1 MAKVVVIGGGPGG
14 MMASIAASE
23 NNQVTLIERNQKLG
37 KKLFITGK
45 GRCNVTNGK
54 DISEFFDYITTN
66 PYFLYSSLYTFTNK
80 DVINFFENRG
90 IRLKE
95 ERGGRIFP
103 ASDKSSDI
111 IKGLECAIREKNID
125 VILGNGVKSIIK
137 SKDKIEA
144 VVLDNGNIIYCDHL
158 IIATGG
164 ASYPKTGSTGDGYKF
179 AKEFGHNIIDIKPSL
194 VPIEINEPWLSK
206 VQGLTLRNVQ
216 LSLKNSHN
224 KTIFKEQGEV
234 LFTFF
239 GITGP
244 LALKASKFINPKEKY
259 NISIN
264 LKPALNEKE
273 LDLRIQKDFLL
284 YNNKDF
290 RNALNDLF
298 PKKLIPVM
306 LDLST
311 IPSEQKVNTITKE
324 KRKEFVKLISS
335 LNMKVKGLRCIDEA
349 IVTSGGIDTKEIDPS
364 TMKSKLIKNLSFAGE
379 VIDVDAFTGGYSVQI
394 ALSTGYISGMNI

>member
-23 NNQVTLIERNQKLG
+23 NNHVTLIDRNQKLG

-66 PYFLYSSLYTFTNK
+66 PHFLYSSLYTFTNK
-80 DVINFFENRG
+80 DVIDFFENRG
-90 IRLKE
+90 IKLKE

-111 IKGLECAIREKNID
+111 IKGLEGAIKEKNID
-125 VILGNGVKSIIK
+125 IILGDGVKKIIK

-144 VVLDNGNIIYCDHL
+144 VVLDSGHTISCDHL

-164 ASYPKTGSTGDGYKF
+164 ASYPKTGSTGDGYRF
-179 AKEFGHNIIDIKPSL
+179 AKELGHNIIDIKPSL
-194 VPIEINEPWLSK
+194 VPIEINESWLSK
-206 VQGLTLRNVQ
+206 VQGLTLKNVQ
-216 LSLKNSHN
+216 LSLKNSRN

-290 RNALNDLF
+290 KNSLNDLF
-298 PKKLIPVM
+298 PKKLIPVI
-306 LDLST
+306 LELST
-311 IPSEQKVNTITKE
+311 IPEEQKVNTITKE
-324 KRKEFVKLISS
+324 KRKEFVKLILD

-394 ALSTGYISGMNI
+394 ALSTGYIAGMNI